1 MAGLNIL
8 HPCFLA
14 GRPFY
19 GGFGEMALG
28 VSILSWPAGFF
39 RMYSMGI
46 RLRLYIQG
54 RQAGPGATNNSPKT
68 DSNNN
73 LLGE

>member
-1 MAGLNIL
+1 
-8 HPCFLA
+8 
-14 GRPFY
+14 
-19 GGFGEMALG
+19 MALG

-46 RLRLYIQG
+46 RLYIQG
-54 RQAGPGATNNSPKT
+54 RQAGPGATNQSLRT

>member
-1 MAGLNIL
+1 
-8 HPCFLA
+8 
-14 GRPFY
+14 
-19 GGFGEMALG
+19 MALG